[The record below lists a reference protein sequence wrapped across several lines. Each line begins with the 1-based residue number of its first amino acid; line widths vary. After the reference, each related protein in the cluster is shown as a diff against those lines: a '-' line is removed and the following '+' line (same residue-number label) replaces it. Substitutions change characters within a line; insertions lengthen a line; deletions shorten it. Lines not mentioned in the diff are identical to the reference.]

1 MVKLVILIRN
11 TVADGDFER
20 RYRHNLDLLRRM
32 PGVQRVQ
39 SGDVF
44 GSPAG
49 KAPYVRMVEVH
60 FASRSALDAALKSP
74 EGVAAGKDL
83 IGYTGAAVEMFFTEE
98 QTQAANKPLSPQN
111 LQAFLENHAIEAE
124 IVYPGNP
131 TPTVPAAAKALGVDE
146 AQIVKTVIF
155 LVEGQPFAVY
165 ACGTRRVDPRKLAQR
180 LNVNRKQVRL
190 AEAEQ
195 VLALTGYVVGTV
207 PPVGLKTPMPAFIDP
222 AVLENEV
229 IYAGGG
235 GVNALLK
242 MRSAEL
248 QRVTQAEVLAV
259 LRDESPA
266 PPAQTEHS
274 EA

>member
-1 MVKLVILIRN
+1 MVKLVILIRKTALN
-11 TVADGDFER
+11 GDFER

-49 KAPYVRMVEVH
+49 DAPYARMVEVH
-60 FASRSALDAALKSP
+60 FAARSALDAALKSP

-83 IGYTGAAVEMFFTEE
+83 IDYTGAAVEMFFSEE
-98 QTQAANKPLSPQN
+98 QTQAAAVPLSPQN
-111 LQAFLENHAIEAE
+111 LQAFLEAHHIEAE
-124 IVYPGNP
+124 IVSPGGP

-155 LVEGQPFAVY
+155 LVDDRPFAVY
-165 ACGTRRVDPRKLAQR
+165 ACGTRHVDPRKLAQR
-180 LNVNRKQVRL
+180 LNVSRKKVRL
-190 AEAEQ
+190 ADAEQ
-195 VLALTGYVVGTV
+195 VLALTGYAVGTV
-207 PPVGLKTPMPAFIDP
+207 PPVGLKTSMPGFIDP
-222 AVLENEV
+222 AVLEHEV

-235 GVNALLK
+235 SINTLLK

-248 QRVTQAEVLAV
+248 QRVTGAEVLSL
-259 LRDESPA
+259 LRDEA
-266 PPAQTEHS
+266 PPPPAETQNPQE
-274 EA
+274 